1 VKKKKDTYV
10 KFDKMIGKKIFV
22 SYPGMTLTSGNG
34 EVRKTYIIRERS
46 LNGYKAELIHT
57 NASMYSGKGA
67 FKEFTES
74 ELNCEKLPYQYN
86 LEVGE

>member
-1 VKKKKDTYV
+1 
-10 KFDKMIGKKIFV
+10 MIGKKIFI
-22 SYPGMTLTSGNG
+22 SYLGMTLTSGNS
-34 EVRKTYIIRERS
+34 EVRKTYIIRERT

-57 NASMYSGKGA
+57 NASMYSGSGS